1 MQIGDGSLKI
11 EPLDSDASSKMDQP
25 RDALIPGEDSNGVAS
40 VSSASGTERRL
51 SRDCVD
57 GVNVKTIP
65 CPSNLNISKC
75 PNKIPASS
83 GASLSRKGAYSKN
96 NRLNLNQTDLI
107 GDVPSYNSTSR
118 RPHFLDDDYHLKNN
132 DCRIPK
138 PHFLDHSP
146 SPDEEK
152 IVVSD
157 SHNVNDQL
165 IDDISWS
172 RSSQEN
178 SEEMKPYVKS
188 RNFKE
193 NICMDDPHFLD
204 RQNYKTN
211 SASVSDIL
219 PNQPSSSISKCYL
232 PINDG
237 YIEKDYWH
245 NQDSCSVKS
254 FSSAGSG
261 NAPNMSNSTQ
271 SQLGTK
277 VDCVYSLLSL
287 LSISADNNAD
297 MSDYLLKMSL
307 SIESCIAMRQSGCIP
322 LLVQLIH
329 SKHSHV
335 SREKAA
341 QALHNLI
348 HAQPDDKA
356 GRREIRVLRLLEQV
370 RGYCRI
376 LEDIIVK
383 KEQNT
388 SFEDDMEKHPTQSV
402 AALMKLS
409 FDEEHRHVM
418 CQLGGLQALAAL
430 VTIDQKSHGSLIE
443 DVQCVTMRKY
453 SGMALT
459 NLTFGDGNNKALL
472 CSFKD
477 FMTSLVDQLQS
488 PNDDMRQVIKYY
500 LFFVQQLKFISKI
513 STVF

>member
-1 MQIGDGSLKI
+1 MCFVKLQIGDGSLKV
-11 EPLDSDASSKMDQP
+11 EPLEPVTSKMDQSGE
-25 RDALIPGEDSNGVAS
+25 ALIPSEDLNGAAS
-40 VSSASGTERRL
+40 SSGAERRFG
-51 SRDCVD
+51 RDCVD
-57 GVNVKTIP
+57 GVNDKPTP
-65 CPSNLNISKC
+65 GLNNLNFSKC
-75 PNKIPASS
+75 NKMPASS
-83 GASLSRKGAYSKN
+83 GASSSKKGAYSK

-107 GDVPSYNSTSR
+107 SDVPSYNSLSR
-118 RPHFLDDDYHLKNN
+118 RPHFLDDDYHLKSN

-152 IVVSD
+152 IVVGD
-157 SHNVNDQL
+157 SQNINDQ
-165 IDDISWS
+165 IVDISWR
-172 RSSQEN
+172 RSNDLVSPQGN
-178 SEEMKPYVKS
+178 GEEMRPYVKP
-188 RNFKE
+188 RTFKE

-204 RQNYKTN
+204 RQSYKTN
-211 SASVSDIL
+211 SASVNDIL
-219 PNQPSSSISKCYL
+219 PNQSSSSISKCYL

-261 NAPNMSNSTQ
+261 NAPNMSSSTQ

-287 LSISADNNAD
+287 LTISADNNAD
-297 MSDYLLKMSL
+297 MSDYLLKMSQ

-376 LEDIIVK
+376 LEDVIMK
-383 KEQNT
+383 KEQNL

-430 VTIDQKSHGSLIE
+430 VTFDQKSHGSLIE
-443 DVQCVTMRKY
+443 DNQCVTMRKY

-477 FMTSLVDQLQS
+477 FMISLVDQLQS
-488 PNDDMRQVIKYY
+488 PNDDMRQVI
-500 LFFVQQLKFISKI
+500 LFHPFCI
-513 STVF
+513 